1 MPYTYTINKF
11 EKMDI
16 KHFYDLKV
24 FIEYSNDAQD
34 VYKFIKSITQE
45 KRKVLTVFHDI
56 IADVIG
62 NENLNSMITEL
73 FIKLK
78 T

>member
-1 MPYTYTINKF
+1 
-11 EKMDI
+11 MDI
-16 KHFYDLKV
+16 KHCYDLKV
-24 FIEYSNDAQD
+24 FIEYSNDAQN

-45 KRKVLTVFHDI
+45 KRKVLTVFHDV

-62 NENLNSMITEL
+62 NENLNSMITKL

-78 T
+78 F